1 MSYTRV
7 NWNSTTTYVS
17 AENLNVMDK
26 GIKDLDTNIGDVTT
40 LTTTAKTVV
49 PAIEELKTGLEV
61 LNNNLNH
68 TTYQGSNMNPVTG
81 ATVGL
86 VFTKYNFGLVTVKG
100 YIMLASSKTVQE
112 AAITLPNELKPSSSV
127 CTSAYVGVGGDFTNM
142 QAFILADGKLNLYA
156 SAAKDLYYINTAYSV

>member
-1 MSYTRV
+1 MAKRYARL

-17 AENLNVMDK
+17 AENLNIMDK
-26 GIKDLDTNIGDVTT
+26 GVDDCDN
-40 LTTTAKTVV
+40 
-49 PAIEELKTGLEV
+49 AIEV
-61 LNNNLNH
+61 LSGKVGTVGNTDLQTQINNVNNNLNH

-86 VFTKYNFGLVTVKG
+86 VFTKFNFGLVTVKG

>member
-1 MSYTRV
+1 MAKRYARL

-17 AENLNVMDK
+17 AENLNKMDK
-26 GIKDLDTNIGDVTT
+26 GIDDCDN
-40 LTTTAKTVV
+40 
-49 PAIEELKTGLEV
+49 AIETLNDGLNTV
-61 LNNNLNH
+61 NNNLNH